1 MKKIIYISGI
11 LGGLLLLFRLL
22 GVFMEFPFNSL
33 LLYSGLV
40 LLVLV
45 CLPLTIAEKQRQNKK
60 IDEIIKSYKGK
71 KKKKTEFKRGDS
83 KTKGWD
89 MNNSPFRER
98 RSGLT
103 WGGGNVKGANASRG
117 NKRSFLK

>member
-1 MKKIIYISGI
+1 MKKIIYISGVA
-11 LGGLLLLFRLL
+11 GGLLLLFRLL

-33 LLYSGLV
+33 FLYSGLV

-45 CLPLTIAEKQRQNKK
+45 CLPLTIADKQSQSKK
-60 IDEIIKSYKGK
+60 IEAIIKSYKGK
-71 KKKKTEFKRGDS
+71 KKKVTELKRGDS

-98 RSGLT
+98 KSGLT
-103 WGGGNVKGANASRG
+103 WGGGNIKGANASRG

>member
-1 MKKIIYISGI
+1 MKEIIYITGVA
-11 LGGLLLLFRLL
+11 GGLLLLFRLL
-22 GVFMEFPFNSL
+22 GVFMDFPFNSL

-45 CLPLTIAEKQRQNKK
+45 CLPLTLADKQRQNKK
-60 IDEIIKSYKGK
+60 IEAIIKSYKGK
-71 KKKKTEFKRGDS
+71 KKKVTELKRGNS

-103 WGGGNVKGANASRG
+103 WGGGNIKGANASRG

>member
-1 MKKIIYISGI
+1 MKEIIYISGVA
-11 LGGLLLLFRLL
+11 GGLLLLFRLL
-22 GVFMEFPFNSL
+22 GVFMDFPFNSL

-45 CLPLTIAEKQRQNKK
+45 CLPLTLADKQRQNKK
-60 IDEIIKSYKGK
+60 IEAIIKSYKGK
-71 KKKKTEFKRGDS
+71 KKKVTELKRGNS

-103 WGGGNVKGANASRG
+103 WGGGNIKGANASRG

>member
-1 MKKIIYISGI
+1 MKKIIYLSGSA
-11 LGGLLLLFRLL
+11 GGLLLLFRLL
-22 GVFMEFPFNSL
+22 GVFLEFPLSSL

-45 CLPLTIAEKQRQNKK
+45 YLPLTIAEKHRQNKK

-71 KKKKTEFKRGDS
+71 KKEKTDLKRGDS

-103 WGGGNVKGANASRG
+103 WGGGNIKGANASRG
-117 NKRSFLK
+117 NRRSFLK